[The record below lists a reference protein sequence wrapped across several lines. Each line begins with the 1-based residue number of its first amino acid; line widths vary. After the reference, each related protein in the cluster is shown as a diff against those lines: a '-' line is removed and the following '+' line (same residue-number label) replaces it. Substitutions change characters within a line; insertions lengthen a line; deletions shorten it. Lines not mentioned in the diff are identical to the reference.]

1 MKEKRPVR
9 EYQDSVFRMLFRD
22 KESAIELYNAL
33 EGTDFNE
40 NTEVEFTTLDDSLYH
55 GLKNDLGF
63 LIDEA
68 RFVMIS
74 EHQSTINENMPIRQL
89 QYVGRTYEK
98 ILDSRR
104 LYNKGRITLP
114 TPLFYVL
121 YTGEALWKKKELRL
135 SDSYTVKK
143 EESALELV
151 VKVID
156 LRYNEN
162 NEILQ
167 KSEKLRGY
175 SYLLHLIQQNRK
187 SGLTLRESIDE
198 AVLQCLQEHI
208 LEDFLVTHSSEVGS
222 MLFHDITVEE
232 FIELRVEE
240 AVGEVLE
247 EAVRKAVQSAE
258 KEAIATGRAEGL
270 AKGRAEGL
278 AEGEKRM
285 TTLYRLLKE
294 VNRLEEYESAIEDSL
309 KLEQLYAEFG
319 LE

>member
-1 MKEKRPVR
+1 MNTSKENRQ
-9 EYQDSVFRMLFRD
+9 YQDSVFRMLFRE

-33 EGTDFNE
+33 ENTHYGMD
-40 NTEVEFTTLDDSLYH
+40 TEVEFTTLDDALYH

-63 LIDEA
+63 LIDDA

-98 ILDSRR
+98 VLDARR
-104 LYNKGRITLP
+104 LYNKSRVTLP

-121 YTGEALWKKKELRL
+121 YTGEDPWNKKELRL

-143 EESALELV
+143 GENALELV

-156 LRYNEN
+156 LRYNEH

-167 KSEKLRGY
+167 KSEKLKGY
-175 SYLLHLIQQNRK
+175 SYLLHLIHENRK
-187 SGLTLRESIDE
+187 SGMTLRQAIDE
-198 AVLQCLQEHI
+198 AVVQCLREHV
-208 LEDFLVTHSSEVGS
+208 LEDFLSTHSAEVGS

-240 AVGEVLE
+240 AVGE
-247 EAVRKAVQSAE
+247 AV
-258 KEAIATGRAEGL
+258 KEAKE
-270 AKGRAEGL
+270 KGL
-278 AEGEKRM
+278 AEGREKGQVEGESRVN
-285 TTLYRLLKE
+285 LLNSRLIAQGRFDDLQ
-294 VNRLEEYESAIEDSL
+294 RAASDRAFQ
-309 KLEQLYAEFG
+309 EQLYKEFDI
-319 LE
+319 